1 MASLA
6 WWVMTA
12 PPNPEPAPTRPRG
25 PNRLPALG
33 SRGGGWVALQVVLF
47 AAAGAAGLLGGGWP
61 ERARPWL
68 WLAGGAAGVG
78 GVALALLGGAG
89 LGSQLTPF
97 PRPVAAGEL
106 RQDGVYGLVRHP
118 IYGGVLLIL
127 LGWSLLTS
135 PAALVTFALAI
146 VFFEAKRRREEAWLL
161 DAHPDYADYRAR
173 VPRRFLPYLW

>member
-1 MASLA
+1 
-6 WWVMTA
+6 MTD
-12 PPNPEPAPTRPRG
+12 PTNPEPAPTRPRRSS
-25 PNRLPALG
+25 RLPALG
-33 SRGGGWVALQVVLF
+33 NRGGGWVALQVVLF

-61 ERARPWL
+61 EPARPWL
-68 WLAGGAAGVG
+68 WVAGGALGLG

-97 PRPVAAGEL
+97 PRPVATGEL

-127 LGWSLLTS
+127 LGWSLVSS
-135 PAALVTFALAI
+135 PLALVPFGLA
-146 VFFEAKRRREEAWLL
+146 VAFFEAKRRREEAWLL
-161 DAHPDYADYRAR
+161 EQHPGYAAYCAR